1 MHSHEYKEPAQVTGK
16 RVLLLG
22 AAPSGEDLAL
32 ELSQGCDDLY
42 LVARKHRSLEGRNPY
57 GAKNNIHKVLG
68 EISRIDA
75 NKVHIAVNGEET

>member
-42 LVARKHRSLEGRNPY
+42 LVARKHRNLEGQNPY

-68 EISRIDA
+68 EISKIDV
-75 NKVHIAVNGEET
+75 NKVHITVNN